1 MDFIKLM
8 SESLELI
15 DYIDDKTKEWD
26 PAAFLAFIG
35 SSVDKYA
42 RNHDLPPMALHEL
55 LYETAGAIHKEAEEL
70 KEAN

>member
-15 DYIDDKTKEWD
+15 NYIDDKTKEWD

-55 LYETAGAIHKEAEEL
+55 LYETAGEIHKETEES